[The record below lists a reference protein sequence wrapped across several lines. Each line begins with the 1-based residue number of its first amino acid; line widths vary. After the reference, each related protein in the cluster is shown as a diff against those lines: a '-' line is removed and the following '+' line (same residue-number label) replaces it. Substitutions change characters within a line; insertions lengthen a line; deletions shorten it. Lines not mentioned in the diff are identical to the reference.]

1 MTGADGKELSN
12 RWEEALLI
20 RQWVMQMWNDME
32 AATSEG

>member
-20 RQWVMQMWNDME
+20 KSWVSDMWSEME
-32 AATSEG
+32 SQK